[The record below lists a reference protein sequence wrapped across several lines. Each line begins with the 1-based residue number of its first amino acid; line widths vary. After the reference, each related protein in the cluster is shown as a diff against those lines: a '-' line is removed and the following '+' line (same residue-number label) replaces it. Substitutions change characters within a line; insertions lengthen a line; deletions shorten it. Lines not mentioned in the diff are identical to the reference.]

1 MNFKDLTIN
10 FVMKPKYEKRLSKY
24 LKKYWGFDKLKD
36 KQYDIIS
43 NILEKK
49 DVVGLLPTGYGKSLT
64 YLLPPLLKKK
74 AIFIISP
81 LISLMEDQKEK
92 LVEMDIPVATLHSN
106 NSNKDR
112 DIFDIID
119 GKIKIVYMS
128 PEYLISGEGMDL
140 AENLMESKKLGFFAV
155 DESHCISQWGHDFRP
170 QYTRLSDFREKF
182 PKIPILAV
190 TATAT
195 ENVVNEIINFLKL
208 KKPQVVTANF
218 DRPNLYIK
226 CVDVKYAN
234 LYYYAQNFCLD
245 GKMHKIGLDKK
256 CIRCHKKPTKEKFSN
271 EQLDTLNSN
280 LSAYQKKKI
289 GKVTEVDYLLPY
301 IKKYEN
307 ERVIIYTNSRKE
319 TSKISDMINDSWNKK
334 YNSDGKY
341 KVIAGAYHAGLSK
354 KLRERIQ
361 EEFSNQTINVIVT
374 TIAFGMGIDQTVR
387 CVLIV
392 GSPSSIEA
400 YYQQIGRAGRDGKP
414 SEVVLFFQLQK
425 LVLQSNMI
433 NKKHRNKYSQISM
446 NKRKILWIMKDYF
459 MTKECRRRFILKY
472 FGQNP
477 KMFWCNNCDNC
488 CERKLIDMTDKIYN
502 HLVSEL
508 NYDLVFTDE
517 DKQILL
523 DNKIYEYKFKK
534 FLPSKDLLFW
544 KKILKVN
551 KIELEKIP
559 NKLRLKYN

>member
-1 MNFKDLTIN
+1 
-10 FVMKPKYEKRLSKY
+10 MKPKYEKRLTKY
-24 LKKYWGFDKLKD
+24 LKKYWGFDELKD
-36 KQYDIIS
+36 KQYDII
-43 NILEKK
+43 NNFLDKK

-64 YLLPPLLKKK
+64 YLLPPLIKKK
-74 AIFIISP
+74 AILIISP

-92 LVEMDIPVATLHSN
+92 LVEMKIPVATLHSN
-106 NSNKDR
+106 NLNKDR
-112 DIFDIID
+112 DIFEIID
-119 GKIKIVYMS
+119 GNIKIVYMS

-140 AENLMESKKLGFFAV
+140 AENLIESKKLGFFAI

-170 QYTRLSDFREKF
+170 HYTQLSKFREKF

-195 ENVVNEIINFLKL
+195 ENVVNEIINFLNLNNPK
-208 KKPQVVTANF
+208 VVTANF

-226 CVDVKYAN
+226 CIDVKYAN

-256 CIRCHKKPTKEKFSN
+256 CIRCKKNPNKQKFKL
-271 EQLDTLNSN
+271 EQLDTLDSN

-289 GKVTEVDYLLPY
+289 GKLSEVDYLLPY
-301 IKKYEN
+301 VKKYEG
-307 ERVIIYTNSRKE
+307 ERIIIYTNSRKE
-319 TSKISDMINDSWNKK
+319 TAKIADMINDNWNKK

-341 KVIAGAYHAGLSK
+341 TVIAGAYHAGLSK

-361 EEFSNQTINVIVT
+361 EEFSIKKINVIVT
-374 TIAFGMGIDQTVR
+374 TIAFGMGIDQIVR

-392 GSPSSIEA
+392 GSPSSIES
-400 YYQQIGRAGRDGKP
+400 YYQQIGRAGRDNKP

-433 NKKHRNKYSQISM
+433 NKKSGRNKYSQINM

-459 MTKECRRRFILKY
+459 VTKECRRRFILKY

-477 KMFWCNNCDNC
+477 KVFWCNNCDNC
-488 CERKLIDMTDKIYN
+488 CERNLTDMTDKIYN
-502 HLVSEL
+502 HLISDI
-508 NYDLVFTDE
+508 NYDLLFSDE
-517 DKQILL
+517 DKQKLI
-523 DNKIYEYKFKK
+523 DSKIYELKFNK
-534 FLPSKDLLFW
+534 LMPSKDLLFW

-551 KIELEKIP
+551 KLDLEKIP
-559 NKLRLKYN
+559 DKLRLKIDNGC